1 MTNPEERIVDIDVAK
16 EMRESFLE
24 YSYSVIY
31 SRALPDARDGL
42 KPVQRRIV
50 YQMGEMGLRPDKG
63 HVKSARVT
71 GEVMGKL
78 HPHGDGAIYD
88 ALVRMAQPFS
98 LRIPLIDGHG
108 NFGSLDDG
116 PAAARYTEARLA
128 PAALLLN
135 ESLDEDVV
143 DFQPNYDAQLS
154 EPEVLPA
161 AFPNLLVNG
170 AAGIA
175 VGMATNMAP
184 HNLREVIA
192 ALMLLI
198 DNPSVTL
205 HEVMEVLPGPD
216 FPTGG
221 VALLAEGLL
230 EAYTHGKGT
239 IKTRA
244 KVTVETVGPR
254 RTGLVVTELPYLV
267 GPERVVD
274 KIRDAVNSKKLE
286 GIHNVVDLTDRE
298 NGLRLVIEL
307 KTGFDPESVLE
318 ALYRFT
324 PLEETFG
331 INNIALVGGRPQQLG
346 ILELLSVYL
355 GHRMEVVRRRS
366 TNRLDRRNARLHLI
380 EGLQVAVLNIDE
392 VIEVIRTSDT
402 SEAAR
407 SRLMQVFDL
416 SEIQAEHILELRLR
430 RLTRFSV
437 IELETEADQL
447 RKEIEAL
454 QALLSSEARIKQ
466 QIRRELEEV
475 SEKYGDARRTQLI
488 DASGMVVVKKAPVV
502 TELEDEP
509 TFVCVT
515 PSGKLYRTTAP
526 PVDADQAKLRVLP
539 TTTRSD
545 IGLVTNDG
553 VAHAVHV
560 ADLPTST
567 PGLTSNL
574 PEPESIIGVLGQR
587 VVGVINWRSE
597 ATFALGTAQGT
608 VKRFVGPLPDKQEV
622 TLISLKEFD
631 EVVGVCE
638 ATEESELVF
647 ITSEANLL
655 VFPSNSVRPQGL
667 PASGMAGINIPS
679 GKAIFF
685 GVGAHDS
692 VVATVANS
700 SMALGGTD
708 PGSAKLT
715 QLAAY
720 PRKGRGAMGVRCHK
734 FLKGEDQLYFASIA
748 STNPSLFNL
757 DDSPIDSPAV
767 DMRRDGS
774 GASIS
779 DYVGSAF

>member
-135 ESLDEDVV
+135 DSLDEDVV

-192 ALMLLI
+192 ALILLI
-198 DNPSVTL
+198 DNPAVTL
-205 HEVMEVLPGPD
+205 EEVMQVLPGPD

-221 VALLAEGLL
+221 VALIAEGLL
-230 EAYTHGKGT
+230 EAYSQGKGT

-244 KVTVETVGPR
+244 KVAVETVGPR

-331 INNIALVGGRPQQLG
+331 INNIALVAGRPQQLG
-346 ILELLSVYL
+346 VIELLEVYL

-402 SEAAR
+402 SDGAR
-407 SRLMQVFDL
+407 TRLMQVFDL
-416 SEIQAEHILELRLR
+416 SELQAEHILELRLR

-454 QALLSSEARIKQ
+454 QALLSSEQRIKQ

-475 SEKYGDARRTQLI
+475 AEKYGDARRTQLI
-488 DASGMVVVKKAPVV
+488 DASGMVVVRKTAVA

-509 TFVCVT
+509 TFVCIT
-515 PSGKLYRTTAP
+515 PSGKLYRTATP
-526 PVDADQAKLRVLP
+526 PMDPAESHLRILP

-545 IGLVTNDG
+545 VGLVTNDG
-553 VAHAVHV
+553 IAHGVHV
-560 ADLPTST
+560 SDLPVST
-567 PGLTSNL
+567 PGLTTQL
-574 PEPESIIGVLGQR
+574 PDPESIIGTNQR
-587 VVGVINWRSE
+587 VVGLISWRSE
-597 ATFALGTAQGT
+597 ATYALGTSQGT
-608 VKRFVGPLPDKQEV
+608 VKRFTGPLPDKQEV
-622 TLISLKEFD
+622 SLIALKELD
-631 EVVGVCE
+631 EVVGIAE
-638 ATEESELVF
+638 AGDDSELTF
-647 ITSEANLL
+647 ITNEANLL
-655 VFPSNSVRPQGL
+655 VFPASSVRPQGL
-667 PASGMAGINIPS
+667 PAGGMAGINIPT
-679 GKAIFF
+679 GRAIFF
-685 GVGAHDS
+685 GVGFADS
-692 VVATVANS
+692 VVATVSNS

-708 PGSAKLT
+708 AGSAKLT

-734 FLKGEDQLYFASIA
+734 FLKGEDQLYFAAIA
-748 STNPSLFNL
+748 SSAPTLFDL
-757 DDSPIDSPAV
+757 DDNPIVAPTV
-767 DMRRDGS
+767 DTRRDGS
-774 GASIS
+774 GAGIS
-779 DYVGSAF
+779 DYVGSAY

>member
-184 HNLREVIA
+184 HNLREVIS
-192 ALMLLI
+192 ALTLLI
-198 DNPSVTL
+198 DNPEVSL
-205 HEVMEVLPGPD
+205 EEVMQVLPGPD

-221 VALLAEGLL
+221 VALIAEGLL
-230 EAYTHGKGT
+230 EAYSQGKGT

-244 KVTVETVGPR
+244 KVSVETVGPR

-267 GPERVVD
+267 GPERVID
-274 KIRDAVNSKKLE
+274 KIRDAVNQKKLE

-331 INNIALVGGRPQQLG
+331 INNIALVAGRPQQLG
-346 ILELLSVYL
+346 VLELLSVYL

-416 SEIQAEHILELRLR
+416 SELQAEHILELRLR

-454 QALLSSEARIKQ
+454 QALLSSETRIKQ

-488 DASGMVVVKKAPVV
+488 DASGMVVVKKAPIV

-515 PSGKLYRTTAP
+515 PSGQLYRTVAP
-526 PVDADQAKLRVLP
+526 PLDADQAKLRVLA
-539 TTTRSD
+539 TSTRSD

-560 ADLPTST
+560 SDLPVAT
-567 PGLTSNL
+567 PGLTTQL
-574 PEPESIIGVLGQR
+574 PDPESIIGVTSQR

-597 ATFALGTAQGT
+597 ATFAIGTSQGT
-608 VKRFVGPLPDKQEV
+608 VKRFTGPLPDKQE
-622 TLISLKEFD
+622 ISLIALKD
-631 EVVGVCE
+631 LDDVVGIAE
-638 ATEESELVF
+638 AAEDSELVF
-647 ITSEANLL
+647 VTSEANLL
-655 VFPSNSVRPQGL
+655 VFPASSVRPQGL
-667 PASGMAGINIPS
+667 PASGMAGMNIQN
-679 GKAIFF
+679 GRAIYF
-685 GVGAHDS
+685 GVGSTDS
-692 VVATVANS
+692 VVATVSNS

-708 PGSAKLT
+708 AGSAKLT
-715 QLAAY
+715 QLSAY

-734 FLKGEDQLYFASIA
+734 FLKAEDQLYFASIA
-748 STNPSLFNL
+748 SATPTLFDLDNNPISG
-757 DDSPIDSPAV
+757 PAV
-767 DMRRDGS
+767 DTRRDGS
-774 GASIS
+774 GSAIS

>member
-175 VGMATNMAP
+175 VGMATNMPP

-192 ALMLLI
+192 ALILLI
-198 DNPSVTL
+198 DNSDVSL
-205 HEVMEVLPGPD
+205 EEVMQVLPGPD

-221 VALLAEGLL
+221 VALVAEGLL
-230 EAYTHGKGT
+230 EAYSQGKGT

-244 KVTVETVGPR
+244 KVSVETVGPR

-346 ILELLSVYL
+346 LLELLNVYL

-366 TNRLDRRNARLHLI
+366 TNRLDRRNARLHLL

-407 SRLMQVFDL
+407 SRLMQIFDL
-416 SEIQAEHILELRLR
+416 SELQAEHILELRLR

-454 QALLSSEARIKQ
+454 QVLLSSEARIKQ

-475 SEKYGDARRTQLI
+475 SEKYGDVRRTQLI
-488 DASGMVVVKKAPVV
+488 DASGMVIVKKAPVV

-515 PSGKLYRTTAP
+515 PSGKLYRTATP
-526 PVDADQAKLRVLP
+526 PLDARQAKLTVLP

-545 IGLVTNDG
+545 MGLVTSDG

-560 ADLPTST
+560 SDLRLAT
-567 PGLTSNL
+567 PGLTSQL
-574 PEPESIIGVLGQR
+574 PEPESIIGVSSQR
-587 VVGVINWRSE
+587 VIGVINWRSE
-597 ATFALGTAQGT
+597 ATYALGTAQGT
-608 VKRFVGPLPDKQEV
+608 VKRFSGPLPDKLEV
-622 TLISLKEFD
+622 ALIALKEQD
-631 EVVGVCE
+631 QVVGIAE
-638 ATEESELVF
+638 ASEDAELAF

-655 VFPSNSVRPQGL
+655 VFPASTVRPQGL

-685 GVGAHDS
+685 GVPSSDG

-708 PGSAKLT
+708 AGSAKLT
-715 QLAAY
+715 QLSAY

-734 FLKGEDQLYFASIA
+734 FLKGEDQLYFANIA
-748 STNPSLFNL
+748 SAAPTLFDL
-757 DDSPIDSPAV
+757 DDNPISAPAV
-767 DMRRDGS
+767 DQRRDGS
-774 GASIS
+774 GSAIS